1 MVEVLARRSAPPWK
15 WRTNWL
21 VDVGVG
27 LTLPVAG
34 ISLRLNFSDLS
45 TLSLTDLR
53 TRSGGRRRAAA
64 SAKTRRPSPAAYKE
78 AELGTTRL
86 VGVFVLLRIL
96 VLRITTRIRSHA
108 HVFLLLLRERRGRKR
123 NVGRSCS
130 SSTGSTQSWSHWLP
144 SMFSSS
150 PSLCFLSEGTK
161 TWPKNCTTIL
171 NSNLEIFPRAYSQRR
186 LQETTLRHPQCKLR
200 CSTQVT
206 AMSPLSSCKA
216 SRTPLIPQR
225 CQR

>member
-15 WRTNWL
+15 WRTSWL

-34 ISLRLNFSDLS
+34 ISPSLYFSYFKLS

-64 SAKTRRPSPAAYKE
+64 IAKTRRPSPAAYKE

-96 VLRITTRIRSHA
+96 VLRITTRIQSPA
-108 HVFLLLLRERRGRKR
+108 HVFLLWSCHNKERRGRKSR
-123 NVGRSCS
+123 RRS
-130 SSTGSTQSWSHWLP
+130 
-144 SMFSSS
+144 
-150 PSLCFLSEGTK
+150 
-161 TWPKNCTTIL
+161 
-171 NSNLEIFPRAYSQRR
+171 RR
-186 LQETTLRHPQCKLR
+186 IMD
-200 CSTQVT
+200 S
-206 AMSPLSSCKA
+206 
-216 SRTPLIPQR
+216 
-225 CQR
+225 

>member
-1 MVEVLARRSAPPWK
+1 MEVLARRSAPPWK

-34 ISLRLNFSDLS
+34 FSLRLNFSDLS

-96 VLRITTRIRSHA
+96 VLRITTRIRSPA
-108 HVFLLLLRERRGRKR
+108 HVFLLWSFHNKERRGRKSR
-123 NVGRSCS
+123 RRSRRIMDS
-130 SSTGSTQSWSHWLP
+130 SSTGSTL
-144 SMFSSS
+144 
-150 PSLCFLSEGTK
+150 
-161 TWPKNCTTIL
+161 
-171 NSNLEIFPRAYSQRR
+171 
-186 LQETTLRHPQCKLR
+186 
-200 CSTQVT
+200 
-206 AMSPLSSCKA
+206 
-216 SRTPLIPQR
+216 
-225 CQR
+225 